1 MKNVSFLI
9 VDDSQS
15 VRSVVKSTVYN
26 QLGSQRILSAAN
38 GLAAKMIL
46 QKQAVDI
53 IISDLEMPH
62 LDGFELLSFVRSHPK
77 MKSTPFI
84 MMTSE
89 DSKDFV
95 VNAIE
100 KGVNQYLVKPFTTE
114 KLEDAIRRSW
124 YSAEQRRNARI
135 FNIPPHKLSL
145 QFNDAFATSG
155 LINNIS
161 ISGILFEMEY
171 SEHISLFSKCSVSL
185 NIEINEKQT
194 TKLSNLVCRVIR
206 IEAQDFKDL
215 TSCKCRV
222 AVHID
227 EETNEGKTLRSLNKL
242 MDSLSLNSA
251 ALDSSNDS
259 REALLESQ

>member
-9 VDDSQS
+9 VDDSPS
-15 VRSVVKSTVYN
+15 VRSVVKSTIYN

-38 GLAAKMIL
+38 GLAAKLIL

-62 LDGFELLSFVRSHPK
+62 LDGFELLSFIRSHPK
-77 MKSTPFI
+77 LKNTPFI

-124 YSAEQRRNARI
+124 YSAEQRRNARV
-135 FNIPPHKLSL
+135 FNLPPHEISL
-145 QFNDAFATSG
+145 VFDEEYTTKG
-155 LINNIS
+155 TINNIS
-161 ISGILFEMEY
+161 VSGILCELDY
-171 SEHISLFSKCSVSL
+171 SEAINLFASCNINIVVKINDKKTERVKTL
-185 NIEINEKQT
+185 N
-194 TKLSNLVCRVIR
+194 CRVIR
-206 IEAQDFKDL
+206 IEAQDFKDKL
-215 TSCKCRV
+215 SRGCRV
-222 AVHID
+222 AVHVD
-227 EETNEGKTLRSLNKL
+227 EEANAGKTLRSLNKL
-242 MDSLSLNSA
+242 MDSLTMKGL
-251 ALDSSNDS
+251 SNDVFEEKS
-259 REALLESQ
+259 EAIKEEF

>member
-15 VRSVVKSTVYN
+15 VRSVVKSTIYN

-46 QKQAVDI
+46 QKQPVDI
-53 IISDLEMPH
+53 IVSDLDMPH
-62 LDGFELLSFVRSHPK
+62 MDGFELLSFVRSHPK
-77 MKSTPFI
+77 LKSTPFI

-89 DSKDFV
+89 DGKDFV

-124 YSAEQRRNARI
+124 YSAEQRRNARV
-135 FNIPPHKLSL
+135 FNIPPHEISL
-145 QFNDAFATSG
+145 EFNDSYTTTG
-155 LINNIS
+155 VINNIS
-161 ISGILFEMEY
+161 VSGILFELDY
-171 SEHISLFSKCSVSL
+171 SYEMSLFASC
-185 NIEINEKQT
+185 NINITVRINDHKTEKV
-194 TKLSNLVCRVIR
+194 KGLIGRVIR
-206 IEAQDFKDL
+206 IEVQDFKDL
-215 TSCKCRV
+215 SSCTCRL

-227 EETNEGKTLRSLNKL
+227 EEKNNGKVLRSLNKL
-242 MDSLSLNSA
+242 MDTLTIGDTADHTSTEL
-251 ALDSSNDS
+251 
-259 REALLESQ
+259 REELVEE